1 MPVRVLRTMPSQP
14 RAEGPVNLTVCLTST
29 RKLWPRMALLVFIV
43 VSFLQSLASLC
54 TVVSISVSMTRLV
67 RLVRYF
73 YLSPNLTLY
82 TEPVVLVG
90 ALEGSFLA
98 SFLLGWCVTTGAGLA
113 SYPLDTIRR
122 RMMMT
127 SGSTVHYKSMFDA
140 GSQVC
145 RLSPFAEQGLLFF
158 PFRSSPRKARN
169 RCSRVLVPIS
179 FVESP
184 VLVCYRSMTS
194 FSKSCSAGSTPVVRD
209 FCC

>member
-1 MPVRVLRTMPSQP
+1 M
-14 RAEGPVNLTVCLTST
+14 
-29 RKLWPRMALLVFIV
+29 

-54 TVVSISVSMTRLV
+54 TVASTSVSMTRLV
-67 RLVRYF
+67 RLIRCS
-73 YLSPNLTLY
+73 LSVPKLTSI

-140 GSQVC
+140 GAQVC
-145 RLSPFAEQGLLFF
+145 RLSVFVVQGLRC
-158 PFRSSPRKARN
+158 PFRLLPRRVQSH
-169 RCSRVLVPIS
+169 CSRVLVPTS
-179 FVESP
+179 FVGSL

-194 FSKSCSAGSTPVVRD
+194 FNKLCSARSTLVVRD
-209 FCC
+209 LLSTHSSLV